1 MRTKLTNRYVSFF
14 TPSFV
19 KIRRPMV
26 VYKKKEIT
34 KNMEIDGISIE
45 FIIPNLSM
53 KATTKNQIIC
63 FTSRS

>member
-1 MRTKLTNRYVSFF
+1 LTNKYVSSF

-26 VYKKKEIT
+26 VLKKKEKR
-34 KNMEIDGISIE
+34 KNMEIDGITIE
-45 FIIPNLSM
+45 FFIPNLSL